1 MWETYVV
8 PFWNVLQATW
18 SEIVEVWSGI
28 EKNEWFIAI
37 VGGIIGGLLS
47 IGLVSMRVPRLSIS
61 KSIAL
66 TPKGS
71 RVVAR
76 IKVINRRRRWF
87 FLRGDALAN
96 KAGLHLVKCG
106 PEEEQET
113 TTNVE
118 LFRSEVDTIP
128 HRRFFGKTSRNE
140 FVFAVKSGYDLPKRF
155 ADGEWDYIRFRIF
168 SKDSFSNYE
177 RLYTQR
183 YYKSGSGS
191 AARYPPFVEGDFRAG
206 DLEIIPIVPPAAP
219 TGKIRPPRE
228 G

>member
-183 YYKSGSGS
+183 YYKSRSGS

-219 TGKIRPPRE
+219 TRKIRPPRD